1 MNLMSVP
8 SYPQQ
13 IIKGLIIIAA
23 VAVDMYSS
31 HKMSGLKRGSALRRM
46 FRRHRHESQ
55 LKAGA

>member
-1 MNLMSVP
+1 LRFVP
-8 SYPQQ
+8 
-13 IIKGLIIIAA
+13 